1 MKFHEAANIFPL
13 LSDEQLDALADD
25 IQAHGL
31 RDRIETL
38 DGQILDGRNRY
49 RACLLRQIKPT
60 TVAVTTDDP
69 VAYVLSKN
77 LHRRHL
83 TPSQISM
90 VGARARKFYDEEATK
105 RLKTRGGHSG
115 PVNFPEAVGD
125 ARDQV
130 GKAVGVSG
138 RTIDFATKVLEE
150 GTPELIRAVDEGRM
164 AVSTAAVF
172 ASEPPEKQ
180 KAALAGQHNR
190 TYPRAPAVVKGTD
203 GRPPIRG
210 LLSKAMEIATFVI
223 SHLERIRDDDPKRHA
238 AFNRVKQWI
247 EQKERT
253 KR

>member
-90 VGARARKFYDEEATK
+90 VGARARKFYDEEGKK
-105 RLKTRGGHSG
+105 RQKTSTGGST
-115 PVNFPEAVGD
+115 PQLVENFPQAEGT
-125 ARDQV
+125 ARDHV

-172 ASEPPEKQ
+172 ASEPPEKLPASTTAPTPARRQ
-180 KAALAGQHNR
+180 SS
-190 TYPRAPAVVKGTD
+190 RAQTEDRRSGD
-203 GRPPIRG
+203 
-210 LLSKAMEIATFVI
+210 S
-223 SHLERIRDDDPKRHA
+223 
-238 AFNRVKQWI
+238 
-247 EQKERT
+247 
-253 KR
+253 